1 MNTAIRET
9 RTAADAPAPLDQLR
23 ARRTAQRGVV
33 RREVAER
40 GPRAGGPGVDARV
53 YRRGPVR
60 TPALRY
66 TRGAHPVRSAE
77 EAQVG
82 FATLALAAL
91 ITAMFVIALI
101 GLAHWRAGSIEGTA
115 PAPAPVQVEQPTWG
129 GAVPAR

>member
-60 TPALRY
+60 TPPCGTPAAR
-66 TRGAHPVRSAE
+66 TRCAAPRRRRSASPPS
-77 EAQVG
+77 
-82 FATLALAAL
+82 L
-91 ITAMFVIALI
+91 
-101 GLAHWRAGSIEGTA
+101 S
-115 PAPAPVQVEQPTWG
+115 PP
-129 GAVPAR
+129 